1 MANLNKPE
9 REEGALKMYM
19 QDDENTMLYNPL
31 EMHGN
36 RFWGQWSKVLNISHM
51 LNTEIQEKYF
61 NDYQAHWKA

>member
-61 NDYQAHWKA
+61 NDY